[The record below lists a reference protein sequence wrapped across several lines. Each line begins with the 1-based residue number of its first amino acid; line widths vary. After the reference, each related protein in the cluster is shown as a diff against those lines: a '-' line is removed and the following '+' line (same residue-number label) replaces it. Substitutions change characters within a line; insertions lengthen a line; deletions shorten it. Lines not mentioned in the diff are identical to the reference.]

1 MVFQGLNE
9 ELTTEGKFA
18 YTDATR
24 KHIQQ
29 EFQESSLKYDDL
41 FISIIFNRQELFPQ
55 SSSSRDGNRNL
66 QQQED
71 QQPSVLRIV
80 SDIEIK
86 FRSENKTALV
96 EEIVGG
102 AFNEAEE
109 RTSYIDGL
117 RQRGGGRLF
126 QGITGLGVQVGGNMI
141 KVEQKPLPETDES
154 SNLLPV
160 VGGIAG
166 GIAIVVGLFLLFR
179 RKKYPKEDITFATTK
194 ETRPGERINTDILV
208 EPQDEVSTLGDPLY
222 GKGMLILEKDET
234 VTPSIVSGDYEYSR
248 NYRVSAG
255 MAGRERADTL
265 QGSMG
270 SSLKD
275 SAGDLSSFNKMEG
288 SIFSD
293 DASFERQFTE
303 IEERFEV
310 VAPAGKLGMVI
321 DTPRGGMP
329 VVHAIKD
336 TSILA
341 DRVMVGD
348 RLISVDDIDTT
359 GFTAMQVSR
368 LISQKAHQET
378 RTLMFSRTSRA
389 RNSHQ
394 QR

>member
-1 MVFQGLNE
+1 MG
-9 ELTTEGKFA
+9 
-18 YTDATR
+18 
-24 KHIQQ
+24 
-29 EFQESSLKYDDL
+29 
-41 FISIIFNRQELFPQ
+41 
-55 SSSSRDGNRNL
+55 
-66 QQQED
+66 
-71 QQPSVLRIV
+71 
-80 SDIEIK
+80 
-86 FRSENKTALV
+86 
-96 EEIVGG
+96 
-102 AFNEAEE
+102 
-109 RTSYIDGL
+109 
-117 RQRGGGRLF
+117 
-126 QGITGLGVQVGGNMI
+126 
-141 KVEQKPLPETDES
+141 
-154 SNLLPV
+154 
-160 VGGIAG
+160 
-166 GIAIVVGLFLLFR
+166 
-179 RKKYPKEDITFATTK
+179 TTK

-222 GKGMLILEKDET
+222 GKGMLIPGLEKDET
-234 VTPSIVSGDYEYSR
+234 VTPSTISGDYEYSR
-248 NYRVSAG
+248 NYRASAG

-265 QGSMG
+265 QGSLG

-310 VAPAGKLGMVI
+310 VA
-321 DTPRGGMP
+321 PRGGMP

-368 LISQKAHQET
+368 LISQKGHQET